1 MGQLNLKNHHQLRI
15 LLIGLI
21 TTFYIL
27 TPSYCYGV
35 VVIDEVRYNL
45 NYDEGTASIIN
56 SPIEKENLVIPDF
69 IIVNDNKYPVTR
81 IEDNAF
87 TYANL
92 KGTLTIGNN
101 ITSIGGSAFLGN
113 KFLTGSLTIPNSVEN
128 IDLSAFQ
135 NCSGF
140 NETLELSN
148 NLTAIGSN
156 VFEGCSG
163 LKAVN
168 FPNSITHI
176 GNRAFANCSGLES
189 LSLPNSLA
197 IIGPEA
203 FYKCSGI
210 KGDLIIPNSVI
221 SISYSAFED
230 CLNIESLQIGNSLLD
245 IDSYTFKNCIGLKGS
260 LTIPNSVRNIYT
272 GAFSGCTGLRG
283 TLTIGNSVKNIY
295 YEAFYNCRFTG
306 SLEIPNSVTSI
317 GYRAFYNCYN
327 FSGSLEIPGSVTT
340 IGGEAF
346 RYTGF
351 DGSLIIDDG
360 LTTIGN
366 FAFSNTT
373 FEEITLPASLK
384 DLGDGAFNNINGP
397 DPKIKKITCNALIPP
412 ECNDE
417 IYHPAFDYHYYSQ
430 PLYVPHESIEEYKT
444 AKIWKNFFDIR
455 GIGETQAESI
465 VLDKAHAEM
474 YVTETMLLS
483 ATIFPEYITERS
495 IFWSSS
501 DESIATVDNTGLVT
515 AVAVGETIIS
525 ATCDNVS
532 ATCKITVNPVTV
544 STVTLNVSKMTLF
557 IGQTDK
563 LTATVSPENVT
574 DKTIT
579 WTSDNEEIATVS
591 EDGTVTAVA
600 AGVANITATCGDV
613 SASCKV
619 TVNPVNAASV
629 SLNVSEMTLLIGQ
642 TDKLTA
648 TVSPENVT
656 DKTITWTSDNEPI
669 ASVNEDGTVTALT
682 LGVANITATCGD
694 VSATCKVTVN
704 PVTASTV
711 TLNVSDMTLLV
722 GQSDKLTAT
731 VAPENVTD
739 KTITWTSDNE
749 EIATVSEDG
758 TVTAITVGVA
768 NITSTCGDVSAT
780 CKVTVNSVTASTI
793 TLNISEI
800 TLFIGQSDKLTATV
814 SPENVTDKDIT
825 WTSDK
830 AQIAIVSQ
838 DGTVTGL
845 AVGVANITAKCGDVS
860 ATCKVTV
867 NPVTASTV
875 MLNASDM
882 TLFIGQ
888 TDKLTATISPEN
900 VTNKTIIWTSD
911 NEEVATVSE
920 DGTVTAV
927 AAGVAN
933 ITASCGDVSATCKV
947 TVNPV
952 TVSTVTLN
960 VSGMTLF
967 IGQTDKL
974 IATVLPE
981 NVTDNKIIWTSDN
994 EQIATVSEDGTV
1006 TAITVGVANI
1016 TATCGDVSATCK
1028 VTVNSVT
1035 ASTVTLNVSDMTL
1048 FIGQTDKLTATISPE
1063 NVTDKTI
1070 TWTSDNEQIAIV
1082 SQDGTVTAVAVG
1094 VANITASCSDVSAT
1108 CKVTVNPITAFTLTL
1123 NVSEMTLPIGQTD
1136 KLTATVSPENVTDKS
1151 IIWTSDNE
1159 MVATVS
1165 PDGTVTAV
1173 SAGVA
1178 NISAS
1183 CGDVSA
1189 TCKVTV
1195 IEIDRPET
1203 PKEFVKKGDGKSCTF
1218 VVMMNLSD
1226 SELAKKDYNFVY
1238 GYTDTQD
1245 TDHIITSSPLRYCHT
1260 TPEIFNDFN
1269 NDFWVYSYRYD
1280 SDGEIVMSGRRHL
1293 DGHVDYEN
1301 DSVLLNEYLTRSFTS
1316 SDPDSWI
1323 TPTSRGARIQIASS
1337 NSSLLT
1343 IHTLSGTLVYSD
1355 TFNSGKRVD
1364 MEISADRFVA
1374 DVYVVTIQSGEIR
1387 TSKKIIIR

>member
-1 MGQLNLKNHHQLRI
+1 MGQFNLKNHHQLRI
-15 LLIGLI
+15 FLIGLI
-21 TTFYIL
+21 ITFYIL
-27 TPSYCYGV
+27 IPPYCYGV

-69 IIVNDNKYPVTR
+69 IIINENKYPVTK

-101 ITSIGGSAFLGN
+101 ITSIGGSAFQGN
-113 KFLTGSLTIPNSVEN
+113 KFLTGSLIIPNSVEN
-128 IDLSAFQ
+128 IDRSAFQ

-148 NLTAIGSN
+148 NLTAIGSS
-156 VFEGCSG
+156 VFSGCSG
-163 LKAVN
+163 LKAVI
-168 FPNSITHI
+168 FPNSITYI
-176 GNRAFANCSGLES
+176 DNSAFANCSGLES

-221 SISYSAFED
+221 SIGHSAFED
-230 CLNIESLQIGNSLLD
+230 CRNIESLQIGNSLLD
-245 IDSYTFKNCIGLKGS
+245 INSYTFKNCIGLKGS
-260 LTIPNSVRNIYT
+260 LTIPNSVRNIYP

-283 TLTIGNSVKNIY
+283 TLTLGNSVKNIY
-295 YEAFYNCRFTG
+295 GEAFYSCRFTG

-317 GYRAFYNCYN
+317 DYRAFYACYN

-340 IGGEAF
+340 IGAEAF

-366 FAFSNTT
+366 FAFSYTT
-373 FEEITLPASLK
+373 FDEITLPASLK
-384 DLGDGAFNNINGP
+384 YLGDGAFNNVNGP
-397 DPKIKKITCNALIPP
+397 VPKIKKITCNALIPP

-465 VLDKAHAEM
+465 ILDKEHAEM

-532 ATCKITVNPVTV
+532 ATCKITVNPLTA
-544 STVTLNVSKMTLF
+544 STITLNVSEMTLL

-579 WTSDNEEIATVS
+579 WTSDNEEIATVI

-600 AGVANITATCGDV
+600 AGVANIIATCGDV

-656 DKTITWTSDNEPI
+656 DKTIIWTSDNEEI
-669 ASVNEDGTVTALT
+669 AIVSQDGTVTAVAAGL
-682 LGVANITATCGD
+682 ANITATCGD
-694 VSATCKVTVN
+694 VSATCRVTVN
-704 PVTASTV
+704 PVTAATL
-711 TLNVSDMTLLV
+711 TLNVTEM
-722 GQSDKLTAT
+722 
-731 VAPENVTD
+731 
-739 KTITWTSDNE
+739 
-749 EIATVSEDG
+749 
-758 TVTAITVGVA
+758 
-768 NITSTCGDVSAT
+768 
-780 CKVTVNSVTASTI
+780 
-793 TLNISEI
+793 

-814 SPENVTDKDIT
+814 SPENVTDKNIT
-825 WTSDK
+825 WTSDNEQM
-830 AQIAIVSQ
+830 ASVSE
-838 DGTVTGL
+838 DGTVTAV

-867 NPVTASTV
+867 NPVTAANV
-875 MLNASDM
+875 MLNVSNM
-882 TLFIGQ
+882 TLLIGQ
-888 TDKLTATISPEN
+888 TDKLTATVSPEN
-900 VTNKTIIWTSD
+900 VTDKNITWTSD
-911 NEEVATVSE
+911 NERIAIVSQDE
-920 DGTVTAV
+920 TVTAV
-927 AAGVAN
+927 AVGIAN
-933 ITASCGDVSATCKV
+933 ITAKCGDVSATCKV

-952 TVSTVTLN
+952 TAATITLN
-960 VSGMTLF
+960 LSEMTLL
-967 IGQTDKL
+967 IGQ
-974 IATVLPE
+974 
-981 NVTDNKIIWTSDN
+981 S
-994 EQIATVSEDGTV
+994 
-1006 TAITVGVANI
+1006 
-1016 TATCGDVSATCK
+1016 
-1028 VTVNSVT
+1028 
-1035 ASTVTLNVSDMTL
+1035 
-1048 FIGQTDKLTATISPE
+1048 DKLTATVSPE

-1070 TWTSDNEQIAIV
+1070 TWTSDNEQIATV
-1082 SQDGTVTAVAVG
+1082 SEDGTVTAVAVG
-1094 VANITASCSDVSAT
+1094 VANITAKCGDVSAT
-1108 CKVTVNPITAFTLTL
+1108 CKVTVNPVTAATITL
-1123 NVSEMTLPIGQTD
+1123 NLSEMTLLIGQTD
-1136 KLTATVSPENVTDKS
+1136 KLTATVSPENVTDKTITWTS
-1151 IIWTSDNE
+1151 DNAQMASVSEDGTVTAVAVGAANITAKCGDVSATCKVTVNPISASTLTLNVSEMTLFIGQTDKLTATVYPENVTDKTIIWTSDNE
-1159 MVATVS
+1159 RVATVS
-1165 PDGTVTAV
+1165 SDGTITAV

-1189 TCKVTV
+1189 TCKVSV

-1226 SELAKKDYNFVY
+1226 SELSKEGYNFVY

-1245 TDHIITSSPLRYCHT
+1245 IDHIITSSPLRYCHT
-1260 TPEIFNDFN
+1260 TPEIFNDIN

-1280 SDGEIVMSGRRHL
+1280 ANGDIVTSGRRHL
-1293 DGHVDYEN
+1293 DGDVDYDN
-1301 DSVLLNEYLTRSFTS
+1301 DPDLLNEYLTHSFTT

-1323 TPTSRGARIQIASS
+1323 TPTSRGARIQIASN
-1337 NSSLLT
+1337 NSSLLN

-1355 TFNSGKRVD
+1355 TFNSGERVN
-1364 MEISADRFVA
+1364 MVISGDRFVA